1 MLLIR
6 TPALHGFVVCPLHV
20 ESDWLLVM
28 CLAISLAG
36 NLYSFGYHS
45 ALTTQ
50 PPQRAPRPN
59 GPTVGMTLPILTGM
73 RVDGSPVVQNYSDQ
87 RDILLYYW
95 SPTCVWCSRNA
106 ENMRVLVP
114 AIRPRYAFVAP
125 TSLPASTEDAER
137 MGLPPDAVLSSVPRD
152 FLREAQLNVTPQLL
166 LVERGGTIKK
176 VWTGALSGRALAEV
190 EEVLHAKLPGI
201 TR

>member
-1 MLLIR
+1 
-6 TPALHGFVVCPLHV
+6 
-20 ESDWLLVM
+20 
-28 CLAISLAG
+28 
-36 NLYSFGYHS
+36 
-45 ALTTQ
+45 
-50 PPQRAPRPN
+50 
-59 GPTVGMTLPILTGM
+59 
-73 RVDGSPVVQNYSDQ
+73 
-87 RDILLYYW
+87 
-95 SPTCVWCSRNA
+95 
-106 ENMRVLVP
+106 
-114 AIRPRYAFVAP
+114 
-125 TSLPASTEDAER
+125 